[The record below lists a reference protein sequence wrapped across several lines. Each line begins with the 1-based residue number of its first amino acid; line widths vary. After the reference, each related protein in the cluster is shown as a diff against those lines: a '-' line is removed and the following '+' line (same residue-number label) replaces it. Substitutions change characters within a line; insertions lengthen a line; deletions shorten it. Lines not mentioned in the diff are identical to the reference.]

1 MICRTV
7 PILVFFTL
15 CVLPAA
21 RQLYGQERFTGI
33 VVDSASLSAL
43 PGVSIQVKGAFRGT
57 TTDERGN
64 FSIQASRS
72 DTLVFTL
79 VGYDKLELPLLT
91 YEAGMVRM
99 SERYTMLQA
108 ITIDEYKR
116 QDLYEGMFDERN
128 AQLKP
133 RIPFYLSKE
142 KKEKIKVGALR
153 NENERVQTYVD
164 VIITNPEFKMGMMQK
179 YSLTE
184 EEYYGL
190 LRGFNE
196 RHHEVMYYLTRAELL
211 SLLNTY
217 FETQAVR
224 R

>member
-1 MICRTV
+1 MTRRTAL
-7 PILVFFTL
+7 ISIFFTL
-15 CVLPAA
+15 SLLPVATHLLA
-21 RQLYGQERFTGI
+21 QEQFTGI
-33 VVDSASLSAL
+33 VVDSASLTTL
-43 PGVSIQVKGAFRGT
+43 PAVSVQVKGIFRGT
-57 TTDERGN
+57 TTDENGG
-64 FSIQASRS
+64 FSIQAARI
-72 DTLVFTL
+72 DTLVFSL
-79 VGYDKLELPLLT
+79 VGYEPLELPLLT
-91 YEAGMVRM
+91 YEPGMVRM

-108 ITIDEYKR
+108 VTIDEYRR

-142 KKEKIKVGALR
+142 KKEKIKVGTLR

-164 VIITNPEFKMGMMQK
+164 VIITNPEFKLNMMQK
-179 YSLTE
+179 YSLAE
-184 EEYYGL
+184 EEYYTV

-196 RHHEVMYYLTRAELL
+196 RHHEVMYYLTRAELV

-217 FETQAVR
+217 FETQAR